1 MTLVLTFFLLNTAFA
16 VDGPPKPRSCCQRA
30 SVNSQLR
37 EETSPVPGVKPEA
50 ARSLF
55 EAFKKMQGTWK
66 GTSTKGW
73 TEEVSIRVIA
83 GGSVV
88 QFTSFDAHP
97 NETMQTMIHMDIDRL
112 VLTHYCVARN
122 QPRLELTE
130 ISDDGTRAVFT
141 FLDATNLPSRDQ
153 GHMDKVVYHFT
164 DSTSFS
170 SQWTWYQ
177 NGTERWL
184 EEINLQRNPL

>member
-1 MTLVLTFFLLNTAFA
+1 MTIILSFVLLHTVFSPVDSTKPAFCSRGA
-16 VDGPPKPRSCCQRA
+16 A
-30 SVNSQLR
+30 SNQIP
-37 EETSPVPGVKPEA
+37 EETGPVPGVKPEA

-55 EAFKKMQGTWK
+55 EAFKRMQGTWK

-73 TEEVSIRVIA
+73 TEDVSIRVIA
-83 GGSVV
+83 AGSVV
-88 QFTSFDAHP
+88 EMTSFDAHP
-97 NETMQTMIHMDIDRL
+97 NETMLTLMHMDVDRL

-130 ISDDGTRAVFT
+130 ISEDGTRAVFT

-153 GHMDKVVYHFT
+153 GHMDKVVYEFK

-170 SQWTWYQ
+170 SHWTWYQ

-184 EEINLQRNPL
+184 EKIDLEKKP